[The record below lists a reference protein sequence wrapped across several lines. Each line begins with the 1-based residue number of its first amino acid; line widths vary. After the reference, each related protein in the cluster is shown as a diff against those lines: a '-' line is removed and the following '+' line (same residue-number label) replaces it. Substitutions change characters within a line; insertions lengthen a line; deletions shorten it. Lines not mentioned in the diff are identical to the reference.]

1 MTRATRKT
9 PETPETRETPEQPAG
24 AAPSASR
31 ARQASR
37 PRAGKAPANPANP
50 YAAVLETADYLR
62 PRLRQAPRVA
72 IVLGTGLGGL
82 ADRLQDAEAL
92 PYTSIPHF
100 PRSTVAGHA
109 GRLVLGTLGG
119 VPVAA
124 LQGRF
129 HLYEG
134 YTAAQVVHPIRVL
147 ARLGA
152 EVVIVTNASG
162 GLNPAFHAGDL
173 MLLRDHIGLAS
184 MAGLNPLMGP
194 NDPDFG
200 ERFPPMTDAYDPAL
214 RQLAREVAA
223 ERGITLRE
231 GVYVM
236 VTGPTYETPAELR
249 YLRQI
254 GADAVGMSS
263 VPEVIAARH
272 MGRRVLAIS
281 CVTNL
286 ALVSEAGE
294 AEKPDHLQ
302 VVANAEA
309 AAGALTALVEGVV
322 ARLA

>member
-1 MTRATRKT
+1 MTADTT
-9 PETPETRETPEQPAG
+9 AAG
-24 AAPSASR
+24 ASR
-31 ARQASR
+31 ARGGR
-37 PRAGKAPANPANP
+37 RAGVGKSATTP
-50 YAAVLETADYLR
+50 YDAVKETVAFLQ
-62 PRLRQAPRVA
+62 PRLSRMPRVA

-82 ADRLQDAEAL
+82 ADHLREADAL
-92 PYTSIPHF
+92 PYADVPHF

-109 GRLVLGTLGG
+109 GRLVTGLIGD

-134 YTAAQVVHPIRVL
+134 YTPAQVVHPVRVL

-152 EVVIVTNASG
+152 EVVVVTNASG
-162 GLNPAFHAGDL
+162 GLNPAFVAGDL
-173 MLLRDHIGLAS
+173 MLMRDHIGLAS
-184 MAGLNPLMGP
+184 MAGLNPLMGL

-200 ERFPPMTDAYDPAL
+200 ERFPPMTDAYDPSL
-214 RQLAREVAA
+214 RGLARDVAA
-223 ERGITLRE
+223 TQGMTLRE

-254 GADAVGMSS
+254 GADAVGMST

-272 MGRRVLAIS
+272 MGCRVLAIS

-286 ALVSEAGE
+286 ALVNEAGE
-294 AEKPDHLQ
+294 AEKPDHLA

-309 AAGALTALVEGVV
+309 AAGALTALVEGVI
-322 ARLA
+322 ARLT